1 MKNDI
6 QSNDKMRNNKGK
18 LSGSGWIAA
27 GVCLALMVASPAYAG
42 SATRAG
48 ALSTTTEVQAIAAF
62 NLVPQEVLDAP
73 AVALTRHSAKVMGQK
88 LYERLSGKKATG
100 QLPKLFLQEPTGAGL
115 KAPITK
121 EELAYLLHS
130 AVSAAKTPVAKAP
143 ATPKILDLASIRKEY
158 VSAVQQLS
166 ARGIFS
172 LTASKF
178 QPKATVTHRGAVE
191 AMARVQRQ
199 YLPKAQ
205 SSGFKVVIFD
215 VGQAEAI
222 LITDGKGND
231 MLIDGGST
239 DSTASLLK
247 NLEEYK
253 IDDFEYVVATH
264 PHEDHI
270 GGLGDVLGRYK
281 VERVLA
287 PSATQDTAAY
297 RRWQAA
303 LAAQQLTP
311 MAVANGDSFTLGA
324 AKFKVLHNGE
334 GQYEDVNNTSIV
346 LRMDHGQDSF
356 LFTGDAE
363 AIVEQE
369 IVARGFNI
377 DVDFLKLGHHGSGS
391 STTAQFL
398 FKASPEAVL
407 ISVGYNN
414 TYGHPDSLVLNRLK
428 TQKISRIYR
437 TDQQG
442 DIVIESFGTEA
453 LAYSEKMA
461 TAAAATVPPSTA
473 GAASGD
479 SGAAQAGT
487 SVSAQAGVKIA
498 SIDKVGEVV
507 VIKNTGSS
515 PVTLTGWQIVSDR
528 GGQVFTFPAFT
539 LKPGAS
545 VRVGGYGA
553 AVDFKWE
560 DGRSVWNN
568 TERDDGL
575 LKDATGKTVF
585 NYLDQ

>member
-6 QSNDKMRNNKGK
+6 QSNDKMRYNKGK
-18 LSGSGWIAA
+18 NIGRGWIAA
-27 GVCLALMVASPAYAG
+27 GLCLTLMVASPIYAG

-48 ALSTTTEVQAIAAF
+48 ALSVATEVQAVASL

-73 AVALTRHSAKVMGQK
+73 SVALTRNSARMIGQK
-88 LYERLSGKKATG
+88 LYQRLSGKKATG

-143 ATPKILDLASIRKEY
+143 ATPKILDLASIRKDY

-178 QPKATVTHRGAVE
+178 QPKSTVTHGGAVE
-191 AMARVQRQ
+191 ALARVQRQ
-199 YLPKAQ
+199 YLPKVQ
-205 SSGFKVVIFD
+205 SGGLKVVIFD
-215 VGQAEAI
+215 VGQAEAM

-239 DSTASLLK
+239 DSTATLLK
-247 NLEEYK
+247 GLERYK

-311 MAVANGDSFTLGA
+311 MAIANGDSFTLGA

-334 GQYEDVNNTSIV
+334 GKYEDVNNTSIV

-356 LFTGDAE
+356 MFTGDAE

-369 IVARGFNI
+369 IVARGDNI

-398 FKASPEAVL
+398 FKASPDAVL

-428 TQKISRIYR
+428 TQKISRVYR

-453 LAYSEKMA
+453 LVYSEKRV
-461 TAAAATVPPSTA
+461 TAAASTVGT
-473 GAASGD
+473 ASGT
-479 SGAAQAGT
+479 SSAAQAGS
-487 SVSAQAGVKIA
+487 SVAAQTGVKIA

-560 DGRSVWNN
+560 DGRGVWNN
-568 TERDDGL
+568 SERDDGL

-585 NYLDQ
+585 HYLDQ